1 MKKRRSMTT
10 GPKRHNAPK
19 VTRRR
24 KDPVPDASEEIAL
37 LKRKLNEA
45 LEQQTATS
53 EVLQVISSSPGELEP
68 VFNAMLS
75 NAVRIC
81 EAKFGVLFRCDGS
94 EFFPTA
100 WVGVPPALTD
110 YHRQRGS
117 FRPAPEAPL
126 GRLLKTGGVI
136 YTADEAAEPNSASP
150 ASRLG
155 GARSLVAVPMFKE
168 NKLIGAIII
177 YRQEIRPFT
186 DKQISLVK
194 NFAAQA
200 VIAIENTRLLTDL
213 GEALEQQTATSEVLR
228 VISSSPGELEPV
240 FQAMLENATR
250 ICGAKFGTLYLYE
263 GDSFHATAFH
273 NAPPAFIED
282 RKRAPL
288 HPGPNTSL
296 GLAARTKQVA
306 QIVDITKRESYLQ
319 RDPFAVA
326 GADLGGYR
334 TVVSVPMLKEDKL
347 IGVIS
352 VYRQEV
358 RSFTDKQIELV
369 QSFAAQAVIAIE
381 NTRLLKELRQRTD
394 DLSEAL
400 EQQAA
405 TSEVLNVI
413 SRSKFDLQPILQ
425 SVVDTAARLCRA
437 DTAVIFRLDQAIY

>member
-53 EVLQVISSSPGELEP
+53 EVLKIISSSPGELEP

-177 YRQEIRPFT
+177 YRQEVRPFT
-186 DKQISLVK
+186 DKQIELVK

-200 VIAIENTRLLTDL
+200 VIAIENTRLLSEL
-213 GEALEQQTATSEVLR
+213 RESLQQQTATADVL
-228 VISSSPGELEPV
+228 
-240 FQAMLENATR
+240 
-250 ICGAKFGTLYLYE
+250 K
-263 GDSFHATAFH
+263 
-273 NAPPAFIED
+273 
-282 RKRAPL
+282 
-288 HPGPNTSL
+288 
-296 GLAARTKQVA
+296 
-306 QIVDITKRESYLQ
+306 
-319 RDPFAVA
+319 
-326 GADLGGYR
+326 
-334 TVVSVPMLKEDKL
+334 
-347 IGVIS
+347 
-352 VYRQEV
+352 
-358 RSFTDKQIELV
+358 
-369 QSFAAQAVIAIE
+369 
-381 NTRLLKELRQRTD
+381 
-394 DLSEAL
+394 
-400 EQQAA
+400 
-405 TSEVLNVI
+405 VI
-413 SRSKFDLQPILQ
+413 SRSTFDLQ
-425 SVVDTAARLCRA
+425 VVLDTLVESAARLCRA
-437 DTAVIFRLDQAIY
+437 ERSGIRLVKDNLYHQVAMYGHSQRHKERMQREPLTPGRGSIIGRVVLEGKSVHVIDAQADPDPELANRSRSGNIRTILGVPLQREGTPIGVLLLQRSIVQPFTDKEIGLAETFADQ